1 MASFSSGE
9 EKLDKPKSGLTENQ
23 KAIVEKARLY
33 LASVSV
39 NDGAPDYNWFGCEND
54 EELFQEI
61 LNTEGGGG
69 FKCDEQDLMIEEN
82 LHYVLDVMY
91 CG

>member
-1 MASFSSGE
+1 M
-9 EKLDKPKSGLTENQ
+9 KKLTEKQ

-39 NDGAPDYNWFGCEND
+39 NGVAPDYNWFGCETD

-61 LNTEGGGG
+61 LSTEGGGG
-69 FKCDEQDLMIEEN
+69 FKCDEQDLTIEEN
-82 LHYVLDVMY
+82 LRQICDVMY
-91 CG
+91 FG